1 MRILLVEDD
10 QLIGDG
16 LKVGLEKLGF
26 AVDWFTD
33 GLEGEEALYQA
44 SYAAVVLGS
53 GTARSRTVWR
63 C

>member
-1 MRILLVEDD
+1 MEDD

-44 SYAAVVLGS
+44 SYAADCPV
-53 GTARSRTVWR
+53 RTVWR